1 MDCERENGWKALPA
15 QPPRLCIGR
24 RVSPQS
30 SYCGGS
36 YRRLLPDRLVQAG
49 IRAPSS
55 HGLLLLLGARKK
67 KKVAGPTAL
76 FHAISGA
83 FRRRTCSPMVA
94 ARCLDAPASV
104 GLTGPH
110 ARGFHTHLHSAS
122 LPRAPIR
129 AYKRDCIGLHRNVP
143 QSQVCPRCKA
153 RQISGKIKLPK
164 PETQI
169 RSTRHAPH
177 GRLSGTADEQRPC
190 LCPSRSICHPN
201 PPHRPV
207 LARLYAPAKKKSVC
221 GYHQHTSHHH
231 PAPWSRAR
239 SLPANPANTV

>member
-49 IRAPSS
+49 VRAPSS

-122 LPRAPIR
+122 LPARRFEHTRETAS
-129 AYKRDCIGLHRNVP
+129 ACIATSP
-143 QSQVCPRCKA
+143 KA
-153 RQISGKIKLPK
+153 RCAHGAKRGRFR
-164 PETQI
+164 E
-169 RSTRHAPH
+169 RSSYRSRRRKSAQPATRRMGDFREPRMNNGPAFARAGLFAILTPPTV
-177 GRLSGTADEQRPC
+177 RLGSFVRAGE
-190 LCPSRSICHPN
+190 
-201 PPHRPV
+201 
-207 LARLYAPAKKKSVC
+207 KKSVC